1 MKKSKLKIIIPI
13 IVLLVAIAGVATY
26 FIIRNNKVKVDLNE
40 LRFNLKWGRERA
52 DVDSIMYRQDGIN
65 KKTVDERLGL
75 AYEFEDFL
83 GVKGADGGIIMRFTE
98 DDELCAI
105 MYTFSKAES
114 KALTKI
120 MESIEEEINAQYGE
134 CINIAGTKMWNDDTT
149 VVSIVG
155 DHMVVFEDKKTVQE
169 EILG

>member
-13 IVLLVAIAGVATY
+13 IVLLVAIAGAATY

-40 LRFNLKWGRERA
+40 LRFNLKWGRERT

-149 VVSIVG
+149 VVSIID

>member
-1 MKKSKLKIIIPI
+1 MKKTKIIIPI
-13 IVLLVAIAGVATY
+13 VILLIAIAGVATF

-40 LRFNLKWGRERA
+40 LRFNLKWGRERT

-105 MYTFSKAES
+105 MYTFSDADSEAK
-114 KALTKI
+114 TKI
-120 MESIEEEINAQYGE
+120 MESIEAEINAQYGE
-134 CINIAGTKMWNDDTT
+134 CRNIAGAKIWVDDTT

-155 DHMVVFEDKKTVQE
+155 NHIVAFEDKKTVQE